1 MNHFKLDKQFIAKI
15 LFIAVVILII
25 FNWSQVAGALG
36 VVWQVAYPVVLGGM
50 MAYVLNLLMNQFEK
64 RLYPNTDKKWLQH
77 TRRPL
82 AIVLSI
88 LVIALVVA
96 GIIGLIVPQLVTAVT
111 TLVEAVPTV
120 TDSLQTWVE
129 EQQHLIP
136 MFNDLMEQVDF
147 NWSSIMSSFADIGNR
162 LLRSV
167 AESSVSI
174 LSSSASAITT
184 FVLSVMFALYILVS
198 KERLSKNFNDILI
211 SYFSDEQVRIIKN
224 ILNVTDD
231 VFSNYITGTVIE
243 AFILGFIVAIGLWII
258 QMPYAAMLGA
268 LQGALA
274 FIPLVGAFLA
284 GFVGVIIQFAVS
296 PINALIYLI
305 FVIVVQQLEG
315 DLIYPRVV
323 GDSIGLPGMW
333 VLAAVT
339 VGGGL
344 FGISG
349 ILLGVPVFATIYKL
363 FSLDIS
369 YRKQIREETKERSL
383 MNEYEEEGLRL
394 KPFEAL
400 RHKILTPE
408 DIQDI

>member
-1 MNHFKLDKQFIAKI
+1 MNHFKLDKQFIAKV
-15 LFIAVVILII
+15 LFIAVIILII
-25 FNWSQVAGALG
+25 FNWSQVASAFG
-36 VVWQVAYPVVLGGM
+36 VVWQVAFPVVLGGM

-88 LVIALVVA
+88 LVITLVVA
-96 GIIGLIVPQLVTAVT
+96 GIIGLVVPQLITAIS

-120 TDSLQTWVE
+120 TNSVQTWIE

-136 MFNDLMEQVDF
+136 VFNDLMEQVDF
-147 NWSSIMSSFADIGNR
+147 NWSSVMSSFAEIGNR
-162 LLRSV
+162 LLRGV
-167 AESSVSI
+167 AESSVSL
-174 LSSSASAITT
+174 LSSSASAVTT

-198 KERLSKNFNDILI
+198 KEKLGKNFNDILI
-211 SYFSDEQVRIIKN
+211 SYLSDEQVRIVKN

-243 AFILGFIVAIGLWII
+243 AFILGFIVSLGLWAI

-369 YRKQIREETKERSL
+369 YRKQIREEAKERSL
-383 MNEYEEEGLRL
+383 MNEYEEEGLKL

>member
-1 MNHFKLDKQFIAKI
+1 MNHFKLDKQFIAKV
-15 LFIAVVILII
+15 LFIAVIILII
-25 FNWSQVAGALG
+25 FNWSQVASAFG
-36 VVWQVAYPVVLGGM
+36 VVWQVAFPVVLGGM

-88 LVIALVVA
+88 LVITLVVA
-96 GIIGLIVPQLVTAVT
+96 GIIGLVVPQLITAIS

-120 TDSLQTWVE
+120 TNSVQTWVE

-147 NWSSIMSSFADIGNR
+147 NWSSVMSSFAEIGNR
-162 LLRSV
+162 LLRGV
-167 AESSVSI
+167 AESSVSL
-174 LSSSASAITT
+174 LSSSASAVTT

-198 KERLSKNFNDILI
+198 KEKLGKNFNDILI
-211 SYFSDEQVRIIKN
+211 SYFSDEQVRIVKN

-243 AFILGFIVAIGLWII
+243 AFILGFIVSLGLWAI

-369 YRKQIREETKERSL
+369 YRKQIREEAKERSL
-383 MNEYEEEGLRL
+383 MNEYEEEGLKL

>member
-25 FNWSQVAGALG
+25 FNWSQVASAFG
-36 VVWQVAYPVVLGGM
+36 VVWQVAFPVVLGGM

-88 LVIALVVA
+88 LVITLVVA
-96 GIIGLIVPQLVTAVT
+96 GIIGLVVPQLITAIS

-120 TDSLQTWVE
+120 TNSVQTWVE

-147 NWSSIMSSFADIGNR
+147 NWSSVMSSFAEIGNR
-162 LLRSV
+162 LLRGV
-167 AESSVSI
+167 AESSVSL
-174 LSSSASAITT
+174 LSSSASAVTT

-198 KERLSKNFNDILI
+198 KEKLGKNFNDILI
-211 SYFSDEQVRIIKN
+211 SYFSDEQVRIVKN

-243 AFILGFIVAIGLWII
+243 AFILGFIVSLGLWAI

-369 YRKQIREETKERSL
+369 YRKQIREEAKERSL
-383 MNEYEEEGLRL
+383 MNEYEEEGLKL

>member
-1 MNHFKLDKQFIAKI
+1 MNHFKIDKQFIVKI

-25 FNWSQVAGALG
+25 YNWTQVVSFIG
-36 VVWQVAYPVVLGGM
+36 VVWRVAFPIVLGGM

-64 RLYPNTDKKWLQH
+64 RLYPNTEKTWLQH

-82 AIVLSI
+82 AIILSI
-88 LVIALVVA
+88 LVIGLVVTGIVALV
-96 GIIGLIVPQLVTAVT
+96 VPQLVSALS
-111 TLVEAVPTV
+111 TLVEAIPTV
-120 TDSLQTWVE
+120 TESVQTWIE

-136 MFNDLMEQVDF
+136 LFNDLMEQVDF
-147 NWSSIMSSFADIGNR
+147 NWSSVMSSFADIGNR
-162 LLRSV
+162 VIRSL
-167 AESSVSI
+167 AESSVSL

-184 FVLSVMFALYILVS
+184 FVLSIMFALYILGT
-198 KERLSKNFNDILI
+198 KEKLGKQFNDILTA
-211 SYFSDEQVRIIKN
+211 YLSDEQVRIVKN
-224 ILNVTDD
+224 TLNITDN
-231 VFSNYITGTVIE
+231 VFSNYLTGTVIE
-243 AFILGFIVAIGLWII
+243 AFILGIIVSLGLWAI

-284 GFVGVIIQFAVS
+284 GFVGAIIQFAVS
-296 PINALIYLI
+296 PVNALIYLI
-305 FVIVVQQLEG
+305 FVVIVQQLEG

-339 VGGGL
+339 IGGGL

-349 ILLGVPVFATIYKL
+349 ILLGVPIFATLYKL
-363 FSLDIS
+363 FSVDIN
-369 YRKQIREETKERSL
+369 YRKQIRQEANERSL
-383 MNEYEEEGLRL
+383 VNEFEEEGLKL
-394 KPFEAL
+394 KPLEAL
-400 RHKILTPE
+400 RHKILTAE

>member
-25 FNWSQVAGALG
+25 FNWSQVASAFG
-36 VVWQVAYPVVLGGM
+36 VVWQVTFPVVLGGM

-88 LVIALVVA
+88 LVITLVVA
-96 GIIGLIVPQLVTAVT
+96 GIIGLVVPQLITAIS

-120 TDSLQTWVE
+120 TNSVQTWIE

-136 MFNDLMEQVDF
+136 VFNDLMEQVDF
-147 NWSSIMSSFADIGNR
+147 NWSSVMSSFAEIGNR

-167 AESSVSI
+167 AESSVSL
-174 LSSSASAITT
+174 LSSSASAVTT

-198 KERLSKNFNDILI
+198 KEKLGKNFNDILI
-211 SYFSDEQVRIIKN
+211 SYLSDEQVRIVKN

-243 AFILGFIVAIGLWII
+243 AFILGFIVSLGLWAI

-369 YRKQIREETKERSL
+369 YRKQIREEAKERSL
-383 MNEYEEEGLRL
+383 MNEYEEEGLKL

>member
-25 FNWSQVAGALG
+25 FNWSQVASAFG
-36 VVWQVAYPVVLGGM
+36 VVWQVTFPVVLGGM

-88 LVIALVVA
+88 LVITLVVA
-96 GIIGLIVPQLVTAVT
+96 GIIGLVVPQLITAIS

-120 TDSLQTWVE
+120 TNSVQTWIE

-136 MFNDLMEQVDF
+136 VFNDLMEQVDF
-147 NWSSIMSSFADIGNR
+147 NWSSVMSSFAEIGNR
-162 LLRSV
+162 LLRGV
-167 AESSVSI
+167 AESSVSL
-174 LSSSASAITT
+174 LSSSASAVTT

-198 KERLSKNFNDILI
+198 KEKLGKNFNDILI
-211 SYFSDEQVRIIKN
+211 SYLSDEQVRIVKN

-243 AFILGFIVAIGLWII
+243 AFILGFIVSLGLWAI

-369 YRKQIREETKERSL
+369 YRKQIREEAKERSL
-383 MNEYEEEGLRL
+383 MNEYEEEGLKL

>member
-15 LFIAVVILII
+15 LFIAVIILII
-25 FNWSQVAGALG
+25 FNWSQVASAFG
-36 VVWQVAYPVVLGGM
+36 VVWQVAFPVVLGGM

-88 LVIALVVA
+88 LVITLVVA
-96 GIIGLIVPQLVTAVT
+96 GIIGLVVPQLITAIS

-120 TDSLQTWVE
+120 TNSVQTWVE

-147 NWSSIMSSFADIGNR
+147 NWSSVMSSFAEIGNR
-162 LLRSV
+162 LLRGV
-167 AESSVSI
+167 AESSVSL
-174 LSSSASAITT
+174 LSSSASAVTT

-198 KERLSKNFNDILI
+198 KEKLGKNFNDILI
-211 SYFSDEQVRIIKN
+211 SYFSDEQVRIVKN

-243 AFILGFIVAIGLWII
+243 AFILGFIVSLGLWAI

-369 YRKQIREETKERSL
+369 YRKQIREEAKERSL
-383 MNEYEEEGLRL
+383 MNEYEEEGLKL

>member
-15 LFIAVVILII
+15 LFIAVIILII
-25 FNWSQVAGALG
+25 FNWSQVASAFG
-36 VVWQVAYPVVLGGM
+36 VIWQVAFPVVLGGM

-88 LVIALVVA
+88 LVITLVVA
-96 GIIGLIVPQLVTAVT
+96 GIIGLVVPQLITAIS

-120 TDSLQTWVE
+120 TNSVQTWVE

-147 NWSSIMSSFADIGNR
+147 NWSSVMSSFAEIGNR
-162 LLRSV
+162 LLRGV
-167 AESSVSI
+167 AESSVSL
-174 LSSSASAITT
+174 LSSSASAVTT

-198 KERLSKNFNDILI
+198 KEKLGKNFNDILI
-211 SYFSDEQVRIIKN
+211 SYLSDEQVRIVKN

-243 AFILGFIVAIGLWII
+243 AFILGFIVSLGLWAI

-369 YRKQIREETKERSL
+369 YRKQIREEAKERSL
-383 MNEYEEEGLRL
+383 MNEYEEEGLKL

>member
-1 MNHFKLDKQFIAKI
+1 MNHFKLDKQFIARI

-25 FNWSQVAGALG
+25 FNWSQVASAFG
-36 VVWQVAYPVVLGGM
+36 VVWQVAFPIVLGGM

-64 RLYPNTDKKWLQH
+64 RFYPNTDKKCLQH

-88 LVIALVVA
+88 LVITLVVA
-96 GIIGLIVPQLVTAVT
+96 GIIGLVVPQLVTAVI

-136 MFNDLMEQVDF
+136 MFNDLIEQVDF
-147 NWSSIMSSFADIGNR
+147 NWSSVMSSFAEIGNR
-162 LLRSV
+162 LLRGV
-167 AESSVSI
+167 AESSVSL
-174 LSSSASAITT
+174 LSSSASAVTT

-198 KERLSKNFNDILI
+198 KEKLGKNFNDILI
-211 SYFSDEQVRIIKN
+211 SYLSDEQVRIVKN

-243 AFILGFIVAIGLWII
+243 AFILGFIVSLGLWAI

-369 YRKQIREETKERSL
+369 YRKQIREEAKERSL
-383 MNEYEEEGLRL
+383 MNEYEEEGLKL

>member
-1 MNHFKLDKQFIAKI
+1 MNHFKLDKQFIARI

-25 FNWSQVAGALG
+25 FNWSQVASAFG
-36 VVWQVAYPVVLGGM
+36 VVWQVAFPVVLGGM

-88 LVIALVVA
+88 LVITLVVA
-96 GIIGLIVPQLVTAVT
+96 GIIGLVVPQLITAIS

-120 TDSLQTWVE
+120 TNSVQTWIE

-136 MFNDLMEQVDF
+136 VFNDLMEQVDF
-147 NWSSIMSSFADIGNR
+147 NWSSVMSSFAEIGNR
-162 LLRSV
+162 LLRGV
-167 AESSVSI
+167 AESSVSL
-174 LSSSASAITT
+174 LSSSASAVTT

-198 KERLSKNFNDILI
+198 KEKLGKNFNDILI
-211 SYFSDEQVRIIKN
+211 SYFSDEQVRIVKN

-243 AFILGFIVAIGLWII
+243 AFILGFIVSLGLWAI

-369 YRKQIREETKERSL
+369 YRKQIREEAKERSL
-383 MNEYEEEGLRL
+383 MNEYEEEGLKL

>member
-15 LFIAVVILII
+15 LFIAVIILII
-25 FNWSQVAGALG
+25 FNWSQVASAFG
-36 VVWQVAYPVVLGGM
+36 VVWQVAFPVVLGGM

-82 AIVLSI
+82 AIVLSM
-88 LVIALVVA
+88 LVITLVVA
-96 GIIGLIVPQLVTAVT
+96 GIIGLVVPQLITAIS

-120 TDSLQTWVE
+120 TNSVQTWVE

-147 NWSSIMSSFADIGNR
+147 NWSSVMSSFAEIGNR
-162 LLRSV
+162 LLRGV
-167 AESSVSI
+167 AESSVSL
-174 LSSSASAITT
+174 LSSSASAVTT

-198 KERLSKNFNDILI
+198 KEKLGKNFNDILI
-211 SYFSDEQVRIIKN
+211 SYLSDEQVRIVKN

-243 AFILGFIVAIGLWII
+243 AFILGFIVSLGLWAI

-369 YRKQIREETKERSL
+369 YRKQIREEAKERSL

>member
-25 FNWSQVAGALG
+25 FNWSQVASAFG
-36 VVWQVAYPVVLGGM
+36 VVWQVTFPVVLGGM

-88 LVIALVVA
+88 LVITLVVA
-96 GIIGLIVPQLVTAVT
+96 GIIGLVVPQLITAIS

-120 TDSLQTWVE
+120 TNSVQTWIE

-136 MFNDLMEQVDF
+136 VLNDLMEQVDF
-147 NWSSIMSSFADIGNR
+147 NWSSVMSSFAEIGNR
-162 LLRSV
+162 LLRGV
-167 AESSVSI
+167 AESSVSL
-174 LSSSASAITT
+174 LSSSASAVTT

-198 KERLSKNFNDILI
+198 KEKLGKNFNDILI
-211 SYFSDEQVRIIKN
+211 SYLSDEQVRIVKN

-243 AFILGFIVAIGLWII
+243 AFILGFIVSLGLWAI

-369 YRKQIREETKERSL
+369 YRKQIREEAKERSL
-383 MNEYEEEGLRL
+383 MNEYEEEGLKL

>member
-1 MNHFKLDKQFIAKI
+1 MNHFKIDKQFIVKI
-15 LFIAVVILII
+15 LFIAVVILVIY
-25 FNWSQVAGALG
+25 NWTQVVSFIG
-36 VVWQVAYPVVLGGM
+36 VVWRVAFPLVLGGM

-64 RLYPNTDKKWLQH
+64 RLYPNTEKTWLQH

-82 AIVLSI
+82 AIILSI
-88 LVIALVVA
+88 LVIGLVVTGIVALV
-96 GIIGLIVPQLVTAVT
+96 VPQLVSALS
-111 TLVEAVPTV
+111 TLVEAIPTV
-120 TDSLQTWVE
+120 TESVQTWIE

-136 MFNDLMEQVDF
+136 LFNDLMEQVDF
-147 NWSSIMSSFADIGNR
+147 NWSSVMSSFADIGNR
-162 LLRSV
+162 VIRSL
-167 AESSVSI
+167 AESSVSL

-184 FVLSVMFALYILVS
+184 FVLSIMFALYILGT
-198 KERLSKNFNDILI
+198 KEKLGKQFNDILTA
-211 SYFSDEQVRIIKN
+211 YLSDEQVRIVKN

-243 AFILGFIVAIGLWII
+243 AFILGFIVSLGLWAI

-369 YRKQIREETKERSL
+369 YRKQIREEAKERSL
-383 MNEYEEEGLRL
+383 MNEYEEEGLKL

>member
-1 MNHFKLDKQFIAKI
+1 M
-15 LFIAVVILII
+15 
-25 FNWSQVAGALG
+25 
-36 VVWQVAYPVVLGGM
+36 
-50 MAYVLNLLMNQFEK
+50 
-64 RLYPNTDKKWLQH
+64 QH

-88 LVIALVVA
+88 LVITLVVA
-96 GIIGLIVPQLVTAVT
+96 GIIGLVVPQLITAIS

-120 TDSLQTWVE
+120 TNSVQTWVE

-147 NWSSIMSSFADIGNR
+147 NWSSVMSSFAEIGNR

-167 AESSVSI
+167 AESSVSL
-174 LSSSASAITT
+174 LSSSASAVTT

-198 KERLSKNFNDILI
+198 KEKLGKNFNDILI
-211 SYFSDEQVRIIKN
+211 SYLSDEQVRIVKN

-243 AFILGFIVAIGLWII
+243 AFILGFIVSLGLWAI

-339 VGGGL
+339 VCGGL

-369 YRKQIREETKERSL
+369 YRKQIREEAKERSL
-383 MNEYEEEGLRL
+383 MNEYEEEGLKL

>member
-15 LFIAVVILII
+15 LFIAVIILII
-25 FNWSQVAGALG
+25 FNWSQVASAFG
-36 VVWQVAYPVVLGGM
+36 VVWQVAFPVVLGGM

-88 LVIALVVA
+88 LVITLVVA
-96 GIIGLIVPQLVTAVT
+96 GIIGLVVPQLITAIS

-120 TDSLQTWVE
+120 TNSVQTWIE

-136 MFNDLMEQVDF
+136 VFNDLMEQVDF
-147 NWSSIMSSFADIGNR
+147 NWSSVMSSFAEIGNR
-162 LLRSV
+162 LLRGV
-167 AESSVSI
+167 AESSVSL
-174 LSSSASAITT
+174 LSSSASAVTT

-198 KERLSKNFNDILI
+198 KEKLGKNFNDILI
-211 SYFSDEQVRIIKN
+211 SYFSDEQVRIVKN

-243 AFILGFIVAIGLWII
+243 AFILGFIVSLGLWAI

-369 YRKQIREETKERSL
+369 YRKQIREEAKERSL
-383 MNEYEEEGLRL
+383 MNEYEEEGLKL

>member
-1 MNHFKLDKQFIAKI
+1 MNHFKLDKQFIARI

-25 FNWSQVAGALG
+25 FNWSQVASAFG
-36 VVWQVAYPVVLGGM
+36 VVWQVAFPIVLGGM

-64 RLYPNTDKKWLQH
+64 RFYPNTDKKWLQH

-88 LVIALVVA
+88 LIITLVVA
-96 GIIGLIVPQLVTAVT
+96 GIIGLVVPQLITAIS

-120 TDSLQTWVE
+120 TNSVQTWVE

-147 NWSSIMSSFADIGNR
+147 NWSSVMSSFAEIGNR
-162 LLRSV
+162 LLRGV
-167 AESSVSI
+167 AESSVSL
-174 LSSSASAITT
+174 LSSSASAVTT

-198 KERLSKNFNDILI
+198 KEKLGKNFNDILI
-211 SYFSDEQVRIIKN
+211 SYLSDEQVRIIKN

-243 AFILGFIVAIGLWII
+243 AFILGFIVSLGLWAI

-369 YRKQIREETKERSL
+369 YRKQIREEAKERSL
-383 MNEYEEEGLRL
+383 MNEYEEEGLKL

>member
-1 MNHFKLDKQFIAKI
+1 MNHFKLEKQFIAKI
-15 LFIAVVILII
+15 LFIAVIILII
-25 FNWSQVAGALG
+25 FNWSQVASAFG
-36 VVWQVAYPVVLGGM
+36 VVWQVAFPVVLGGM

-88 LVIALVVA
+88 LVITLVVA
-96 GIIGLIVPQLVTAVT
+96 GIIGLVVPQLVTAVI

-136 MFNDLMEQVDF
+136 MFNDLIEQVDF
-147 NWSSIMSSFADIGNR
+147 NWSSVMSSFAEIGNR
-162 LLRSV
+162 LLRGV
-167 AESSVSI
+167 AESSVSL
-174 LSSSASAITT
+174 LSSSASAVTT

-198 KERLSKNFNDILI
+198 KEKLGKNFNDILI
-211 SYFSDEQVRIIKN
+211 SYLSDEQVRIVKN

-243 AFILGFIVAIGLWII
+243 AFILGFIVSLGLWAI

-369 YRKQIREETKERSL
+369 YRKQIREEAKERSL

>member
-1 MNHFKLDKQFIAKI
+1 
-15 LFIAVVILII
+15 
-25 FNWSQVAGALG
+25 
-36 VVWQVAYPVVLGGM
+36 
-50 MAYVLNLLMNQFEK
+50 
-64 RLYPNTDKKWLQH
+64 
-77 TRRPL
+77 
-82 AIVLSI
+82 
-88 LVIALVVA
+88 
-96 GIIGLIVPQLVTAVT
+96 
-111 TLVEAVPTV
+111 
-120 TDSLQTWVE
+120 
-129 EQQHLIP
+129 
-136 MFNDLMEQVDF
+136 
-147 NWSSIMSSFADIGNR
+147 MSSFAEIGNR
-162 LLRSV
+162 LLRGV
-167 AESSVSI
+167 AESSVSL
-174 LSSSASAITT
+174 LSSSASAVTT

-198 KERLSKNFNDILI
+198 KEKLGKNFNDILI
-211 SYFSDEQVRIIKN
+211 SYFSDEQVRIVKN

-243 AFILGFIVAIGLWII
+243 AFILGFIVSLGLWAI

-369 YRKQIREETKERSL
+369 YRKQIREEAKERSL
-383 MNEYEEEGLRL
+383 MNEYEEEGLKL

>member
-15 LFIAVVILII
+15 LFIAVIILII
-25 FNWSQVAGALG
+25 FNWSQVASAFG
-36 VVWQVAYPVVLGGM
+36 VVWQVTFPVVLGGM

-88 LVIALVVA
+88 LVITLVVA
-96 GIIGLIVPQLVTAVT
+96 GIIGLVVPQLITAIS

-120 TDSLQTWVE
+120 TNSVQTWVE

-147 NWSSIMSSFADIGNR
+147 NWSSVMSSFAEIGNR
-162 LLRSV
+162 LLRGV
-167 AESSVSI
+167 AESSVSL
-174 LSSSASAITT
+174 LSSSASAVTT

-198 KERLSKNFNDILI
+198 KEKLGKNFNDILI
-211 SYFSDEQVRIIKN
+211 SYLSDEQVRIVKN

-243 AFILGFIVAIGLWII
+243 AFILGFIVSLGLWAI

-369 YRKQIREETKERSL
+369 YRKQIREEAKERSL
-383 MNEYEEEGLRL
+383 MNEYEEEGLKL

>member
-15 LFIAVVILII
+15 LFIAVIILII
-25 FNWSQVAGALG
+25 FNWSQVASAFG
-36 VVWQVAYPVVLGGM
+36 VVWQVAFPVVLGGM
-50 MAYVLNLLMNQFEK
+50 MAYVLNLLMIQFEK

-88 LVIALVVA
+88 LVITLVVA
-96 GIIGLIVPQLVTAVT
+96 GIIGLVVPQLITAIS

-120 TDSLQTWVE
+120 TNSVQTWIE

-136 MFNDLMEQVDF
+136 VFNDLMEQVDF
-147 NWSSIMSSFADIGNR
+147 NWSSVMSSFAEIGNR
-162 LLRSV
+162 LLRGV
-167 AESSVSI
+167 AESSVSL
-174 LSSSASAITT
+174 LSSSASAVTT

-198 KERLSKNFNDILI
+198 KEKLGKNFNDILI
-211 SYFSDEQVRIIKN
+211 SYLSDEQVRIVKN

-243 AFILGFIVAIGLWII
+243 AFILGFIVSLGLWAI

-305 FVIVVQQLEG
+305 FVIIVQQLEG

-369 YRKQIREETKERSL
+369 YRKQIREEAKERSL
-383 MNEYEEEGLRL
+383 MNEYEEEGLKL

>member
-15 LFIAVVILII
+15 LFIAVIILII
-25 FNWSQVAGALG
+25 FNWSQVASAFG
-36 VVWQVAYPVVLGGM
+36 VVWQVAFPVVLGGM

-88 LVIALVVA
+88 LVITLVVA
-96 GIIGLIVPQLVTAVT
+96 GIIGLVVPQLITAIS

-120 TDSLQTWVE
+120 TNYVQIWVE

-147 NWSSIMSSFADIGNR
+147 NWSSVMSSFAEIGNR
-162 LLRSV
+162 LLRGV
-167 AESSVSI
+167 AESSVSL
-174 LSSSASAITT
+174 LSSSASAVTT

-198 KERLSKNFNDILI
+198 KEKLGKNFNDILI
-211 SYFSDEQVRIIKN
+211 SYLSDEQVRIVKN

-243 AFILGFIVAIGLWII
+243 AFILGFIVSLGLWAI

-369 YRKQIREETKERSL
+369 YRKQIREEAKERSL
-383 MNEYEEEGLRL
+383 MNEYEEEGLKL

>member
-1 MNHFKLDKQFIAKI
+1 MNHFKLDKQFIARI

-25 FNWSQVAGALG
+25 FNWSQVASAFG
-36 VVWQVAYPVVLGGM
+36 VVWQVAFPVVLGGM

-88 LVIALVVA
+88 LVITLVVA
-96 GIIGLIVPQLVTAVT
+96 GIIGLVVPQLITAIS

-120 TDSLQTWVE
+120 TNSVQTWVE

-147 NWSSIMSSFADIGNR
+147 NWSSVMSSFAEIGNR
-162 LLRSV
+162 LLRGV
-167 AESSVSI
+167 AESSVSL
-174 LSSSASAITT
+174 LSSSASAVTT

-198 KERLSKNFNDILI
+198 KEKLGKNFNDILI
-211 SYFSDEQVRIIKN
+211 SYLSDEQVRIVKN

-243 AFILGFIVAIGLWII
+243 AFILGFIVSLGLWAI
-258 QMPYAAMLGA
+258 QMPYVAMLGA

-369 YRKQIREETKERSL
+369 YRKQIREEAKERSL

>member
-1 MNHFKLDKQFIAKI
+1 MDHFKIDKQFIAKT
-15 LFIAVVILII
+15 LFVALVILII
-25 FNWSQVAGALG
+25 YNWAQVIAGVG
-36 VVWQVAYPVVLGGM
+36 VFWNVIFPVVLGGM
-50 MAYVLNLLMNQFEK
+50 MAYVLNLLMIQLEK
-64 RLYPNTDKKWLQH
+64 RLFPKTDKKWLQH

-82 AIVLSI
+82 AIILSLLI
-88 LVIALVVA
+88 ISLVVA
-96 GIIGLIVPQLVTAVT
+96 GIIGLVVPQLVSAIS

-120 TDSLQTWVE
+120 TDSVQEWVDQ
-129 EQQHLIP
+129 QQHLIP
-136 MFNDLMEQVDF
+136 IFNDVMEQVDI
-147 NWSSIMSSFADIGNR
+147 NWSSIMSNFAEVGNNI
-162 LLRSV
+162 LRNL
-167 AESSVSI
+167 AESSVSL
-174 LSSSASAITT
+174 LSSSAQAVTT
-184 FVLSVMFALYILVS
+184 FVLAIMFALYILLS
-198 KERLSKNFNDILI
+198 KEKLGKQFNDIMKAYL
-211 SYFSDEQVRIIKN
+211 SDEQVRIIKN
-224 ILNVTDD
+224 VLNITDN

-243 AFILGFIVAIGLWII
+243 ALILGVIVMLGLWAL

-274 FIPLVGAFLA
+274 FIPLIGAFLA

-296 PINALIYLI
+296 PFNALIYLI
-305 FVIVVQQLEG
+305 FVIIVQQLEG

-349 ILLGVPVFATIYKL
+349 ILLGVPVIATLYKL
-363 FSLDIS
+363 FTVDIS
-369 YRKQIREETKERSL
+369 YRKQIRKEANERSL
-383 MNEYEEEGLRL
+383 VNEFEQDGLKL

-400 RHKILTPE
+400 RHKILTAE

>member
-25 FNWSQVAGALG
+25 FNWSQVTSAFG
-36 VVWQVAYPVVLGGM
+36 VVWQVTFPVVLGGM

-88 LVIALVVA
+88 LVITLVVA
-96 GIIGLIVPQLVTAVT
+96 GIIGLVVPQLITAIS

-120 TDSLQTWVE
+120 TNSVQTWIE

-136 MFNDLMEQVDF
+136 VLNDLMEQVDF
-147 NWSSIMSSFADIGNR
+147 NWSSVMSSFAEIGNR
-162 LLRSV
+162 LLRGV
-167 AESSVSI
+167 AESSVSL
-174 LSSSASAITT
+174 LSSSASAVTT

-198 KERLSKNFNDILI
+198 KEKLGKNFNDILI
-211 SYFSDEQVRIIKN
+211 SYLSDEQVRIVKN

-243 AFILGFIVAIGLWII
+243 AFILGFIVSLGLWAI

-369 YRKQIREETKERSL
+369 YRKQIREEAKERSL
-383 MNEYEEEGLRL
+383 MNEYEEEGLKL

>member
-15 LFIAVVILII
+15 LFIAVIILII
-25 FNWSQVAGALG
+25 FNWSQVASAFG
-36 VVWQVAYPVVLGGM
+36 VIWQVAFPVVLGGM

-88 LVIALVVA
+88 LVITLVVA
-96 GIIGLIVPQLVTAVT
+96 GIIGLVVPQLITAIS

-120 TDSLQTWVE
+120 TNSVQTWVE

-147 NWSSIMSSFADIGNR
+147 NWSSVMSSFAEIGNR

-167 AESSVSI
+167 AESSVSL
-174 LSSSASAITT
+174 LSSSASAVTT

-198 KERLSKNFNDILI
+198 KEKLGKNFNDILI
-211 SYFSDEQVRIIKN
+211 SYLSDEQVRIVKN

-243 AFILGFIVAIGLWII
+243 AFILGFIVSLGLWAI

-369 YRKQIREETKERSL
+369 YRKQIREEAKERSL
-383 MNEYEEEGLRL
+383 MNEYEEEGLKL

>member
-1 MNHFKLDKQFIAKI
+1 MNHFKLDKQFIARI

-25 FNWSQVAGALG
+25 FNWSQVASAFG
-36 VVWQVAYPVVLGGM
+36 VVWQVAFPVVLGGM

-64 RLYPNTDKKWLQH
+64 RLYPNTEKTWLQH

-82 AIVLSI
+82 AIILSI
-88 LVIALVVA
+88 LVIGLVVTGIVALVV
-96 GIIGLIVPQLVTAVT
+96 PQLITAIS

-120 TDSLQTWVE
+120 TNSVQTWVE

-147 NWSSIMSSFADIGNR
+147 NWSSVMSSFAEIGNR
-162 LLRSV
+162 LLRGV
-167 AESSVSI
+167 AESSVSL
-174 LSSSASAITT
+174 LSSSASAVTT

-198 KERLSKNFNDILI
+198 KEKLGKNFNDILI
-211 SYFSDEQVRIIKN
+211 SYLSDEQVRIVKN

-243 AFILGFIVAIGLWII
+243 AFILGFIVSLGLWAI

-369 YRKQIREETKERSL
+369 YRKQIREEAKERSL

>member
-1 MNHFKLDKQFIAKI
+1 MNHFKLDKQFIAKV
-15 LFIAVVILII
+15 LFIAVIILII
-25 FNWSQVAGALG
+25 FNWSQVASAFG
-36 VVWQVAYPVVLGGM
+36 VVWQVAFPVVLGGM

-64 RLYPNTDKKWLQH
+64 RLYPNTDQKWLQH

-88 LVIALVVA
+88 LVITLVVA
-96 GIIGLIVPQLVTAVT
+96 GIIGLVVPQLITAIS

-120 TDSLQTWVE
+120 TNSVQTWVE

-147 NWSSIMSSFADIGNR
+147 NWSSVMSSFAEIGNR
-162 LLRSV
+162 LLRGV
-167 AESSVSI
+167 AESSVSL
-174 LSSSASAITT
+174 LSSSASAVTT

-198 KERLSKNFNDILI
+198 KEKLGKNFNDILI
-211 SYFSDEQVRIIKN
+211 SYFSDEQVRIVKN

-243 AFILGFIVAIGLWII
+243 AFILGFIVSLGLWAI

-369 YRKQIREETKERSL
+369 YRKQIREEAKERSL
-383 MNEYEEEGLRL
+383 MNEYEEEGLKL

>member
-1 MNHFKLDKQFIAKI
+1 MNHFKIDKQFIVKI

-25 FNWSQVAGALG
+25 YNWTQVVSFIG
-36 VVWQVAYPVVLGGM
+36 VVWRVAFPLVLGGM

-64 RLYPNTDKKWLQH
+64 RLYPNTEKTWLQH

-82 AIVLSI
+82 AIILSI
-88 LVIALVVA
+88 LVIGLVVTGIVALV
-96 GIIGLIVPQLVTAVT
+96 VPQLVSALS
-111 TLVEAVPTV
+111 TLVEAIPTV
-120 TDSLQTWVE
+120 TESVQTWIE

-136 MFNDLMEQVDF
+136 LFNDLMEQVDF
-147 NWSSIMSSFADIGNR
+147 NWSSVMSSFADIGNR
-162 LLRSV
+162 VIRSL
-167 AESSVSI
+167 AESSVSL

-184 FVLSVMFALYILVS
+184 FVLSIMFALYILGT
-198 KERLSKNFNDILI
+198 KEKLGKQFNDILTA
-211 SYFSDEQVRIIKN
+211 YLSDEQVRIVKN
-224 ILNVTDD
+224 TLNITDN
-231 VFSNYITGTVIE
+231 VFSNYLTGTVIE
-243 AFILGFIVAIGLWII
+243 AFILGIIVSLGLWAI

-284 GFVGVIIQFAVS
+284 GFVGAIIQFAVS
-296 PINALIYLI
+296 PVNALIYLI
-305 FVIVVQQLEG
+305 FVVIVQQLEG

-339 VGGGL
+339 IGGGL

-349 ILLGVPVFATIYKL
+349 ILLGVPIFATLYKL
-363 FSLDIS
+363 FSVDIN
-369 YRKQIREETKERSL
+369 YRKQIRQEANERSL
-383 MNEYEEEGLRL
+383 VNEFEEEGLKL
-394 KPFEAL
+394 KPLEAL
-400 RHKILTPE
+400 RHKILTAK

>member
-1 MNHFKLDKQFIAKI
+1 MNHFKLDKQFIARI

-25 FNWSQVAGALG
+25 FNWSQVASAFG
-36 VVWQVAYPVVLGGM
+36 VVWQVAFPVVLGGM
-50 MAYVLNLLMNQFEK
+50 MAYVLNILMNQFEK
-64 RLYPNTDKKWLQH
+64 RLYPNTEKTWLQH

-82 AIVLSI
+82 AIILSI
-88 LVIALVVA
+88 LVIGLVVTGIVALVV
-96 GIIGLIVPQLVTAVT
+96 PQLITAIS

-120 TDSLQTWVE
+120 TNSVQTWVE

-147 NWSSIMSSFADIGNR
+147 NWSSVMSSFAEIGNR
-162 LLRSV
+162 LLRGV
-167 AESSVSI
+167 AESSVSL
-174 LSSSASAITT
+174 LSSSASAVTT

-198 KERLSKNFNDILI
+198 KEKLGKNFNDILI
-211 SYFSDEQVRIIKN
+211 SYLSDEQVRIVKN

-231 VFSNYITGTVIE
+231 VFSNYITGTIIE
-243 AFILGFIVAIGLWII
+243 AFILGFIVSLGLWAI

-369 YRKQIREETKERSL
+369 YRKQIREEAKERSL
-383 MNEYEEEGLRL
+383 MNEYEEEGLKL

>member
-25 FNWSQVAGALG
+25 FNWSQVASAFG
-36 VVWQVAYPVVLGGM
+36 VVWQVTFPVVLGGM

-88 LVIALVVA
+88 LVITLVVA
-96 GIIGLIVPQLVTAVT
+96 GIIGLVVPQLITAIS

-120 TDSLQTWVE
+120 TNSVQTWIE

-136 MFNDLMEQVDF
+136 VFNDLMEQVDF
-147 NWSSIMSSFADIGNR
+147 NWSSVMSSFAEIGNR
-162 LLRSV
+162 LLRGV
-167 AESSVSI
+167 AESSVSL
-174 LSSSASAITT
+174 LSSSASAVTT

-198 KERLSKNFNDILI
+198 KEKLGKNFNDILI
-211 SYFSDEQVRIIKN
+211 SYFSDEQVRIVKN

-243 AFILGFIVAIGLWII
+243 AFILGFIVSLGLWAI

-369 YRKQIREETKERSL
+369 YRKQIREEAKERSL
-383 MNEYEEEGLRL
+383 MNEYEEEGLKL

>member
-15 LFIAVVILII
+15 LFIAVIILII
-25 FNWSQVAGALG
+25 FNWSQVASAFG
-36 VVWQVAYPVVLGGM
+36 VVWQVTFPVVLGGM

-88 LVIALVVA
+88 LVITLVVA
-96 GIIGLIVPQLVTAVT
+96 GIIGLVVPQLITAIS

-120 TDSLQTWVE
+120 TNYVQIWVE

-147 NWSSIMSSFADIGNR
+147 NWSSVMSSFAEIGNR
-162 LLRSV
+162 LLRGV
-167 AESSVSI
+167 AESSVSL
-174 LSSSASAITT
+174 LSSSASAVTT

-198 KERLSKNFNDILI
+198 KEKLGKNFNDILI
-211 SYFSDEQVRIIKN
+211 SYLSDEQVRIVKN

-243 AFILGFIVAIGLWII
+243 AFILGFIVSLGLWAI

-296 PINALIYLI
+296 PINALVYLI

-369 YRKQIREETKERSL
+369 YRKQIREEAKERSL
-383 MNEYEEEGLRL
+383 MNEYEEEGLKL

>member
-15 LFIAVVILII
+15 LFIAVIILII
-25 FNWSQVAGALG
+25 FNWSQVASAFG
-36 VVWQVAYPVVLGGM
+36 VVWQVAFPVVLGGM

-88 LVIALVVA
+88 LVITLVVA
-96 GIIGLIVPQLVTAVT
+96 GIIGLVVPQLITAIS

-120 TDSLQTWVE
+120 TNYVQIWVE

-147 NWSSIMSSFADIGNR
+147 NWSSVMSSFAEIGNR
-162 LLRSV
+162 LLRGV
-167 AESSVSI
+167 AESSVSL
-174 LSSSASAITT
+174 LSSSASAMTT

-198 KERLSKNFNDILI
+198 KEKLGKNFNDILI
-211 SYFSDEQVRIIKN
+211 SYLSDEQVRIVKN

-243 AFILGFIVAIGLWII
+243 AFILGFIVSLGLWAI

-369 YRKQIREETKERSL
+369 YRKQIREEAKERSL
-383 MNEYEEEGLRL
+383 MNEYEEEGLKL
-394 KPFEAL
+394 KQFEAL

>member
-1 MNHFKLDKQFIAKI
+1 MNHFKLDKQFIAKV
-15 LFIAVVILII
+15 LFIAVIILII
-25 FNWSQVAGALG
+25 FNWSQVASAFG
-36 VVWQVAYPVVLGGM
+36 VVWQVAFPVVLGGM

-88 LVIALVVA
+88 LVITLVVA
-96 GIIGLIVPQLVTAVT
+96 GIIGLVVPQLITAIS

-120 TDSLQTWVE
+120 TNSVQTWVE

-147 NWSSIMSSFADIGNR
+147 NWSSVMSSFAEIGNR
-162 LLRSV
+162 LLRGV
-167 AESSVSI
+167 AESSVSL
-174 LSSSASAITT
+174 LSSSASAVTT

-198 KERLSKNFNDILI
+198 KEKLGKNFNDILI
-211 SYFSDEQVRIIKN
+211 SYLSDEQVRIVKN

-243 AFILGFIVAIGLWII
+243 AFILGFIVSLGLWAI

-284 GFVGVIIQFAVS
+284 GFVGAIIQFAVS
-296 PINALIYLI
+296 PVNALIYLI

-344 FGISG
+344 FGIPG

-369 YRKQIREETKERSL
+369 YRKQIREEAKERSL
-383 MNEYEEEGLRL
+383 MNEYEEEGLKL

>member
-1 MNHFKLDKQFIAKI
+1 MNHFKLDKQFIAKV

-36 VVWQVAYPVVLGGM
+36 VVWQVAFPVVLGGM

-88 LVIALVVA
+88 LVITLVVA
-96 GIIGLIVPQLVTAVT
+96 GIIGLVVPQLITAIS

-120 TDSLQTWVE
+120 TNSVQTWVE

-147 NWSSIMSSFADIGNR
+147 NWSSVMSSFAEIGNR
-162 LLRSV
+162 LLRGV
-167 AESSVSI
+167 AESSVSL
-174 LSSSASAITT
+174 LSSSASAVTT

-198 KERLSKNFNDILI
+198 KEKLGKNFNDILI
-211 SYFSDEQVRIIKN
+211 SYLSDEQVRIVKN

-243 AFILGFIVAIGLWII
+243 AFILGIIVSLGLWAI

-284 GFVGVIIQFAVS
+284 GFVGAIIQFAVS
-296 PINALIYLI
+296 PVNALIYLI
-305 FVIVVQQLEG
+305 FVVIVQQLEG

-339 VGGGL
+339 IGGGL

-349 ILLGVPVFATIYKL
+349 ILLGVPIFATLYKL
-363 FSLDIS
+363 FSVDIN
-369 YRKQIREETKERSL
+369 YRKQIRQEANERSL
-383 MNEYEEEGLRL
+383 VNEFEEEGLRL

>member
-1 MNHFKLDKQFIAKI
+1 MNHFKLDKQFIAKV
-15 LFIAVVILII
+15 LFIAVIILII
-25 FNWSQVAGALG
+25 FNWSQVASAFG
-36 VVWQVAYPVVLGGM
+36 VVWQVAFPVVLGGM

-88 LVIALVVA
+88 LVITLVVA
-96 GIIGLIVPQLVTAVT
+96 GIIGLVVPQLITAIS

-120 TDSLQTWVE
+120 TNSVQTWVE

-147 NWSSIMSSFADIGNR
+147 NWSSVMSSFAEIGNR
-162 LLRSV
+162 LLRGV
-167 AESSVSI
+167 AESSVSL
-174 LSSSASAITT
+174 LSSSASAVTT

-198 KERLSKNFNDILI
+198 KEKLGKNFNDILI
-211 SYFSDEQVRIIKN
+211 SYLSDEQVRIVKN

-243 AFILGFIVAIGLWII
+243 AFILGFIVSLGLWAI

-369 YRKQIREETKERSL
+369 YRKQIREEAKERSL
-383 MNEYEEEGLRL
+383 MNEYEEEGLKL

>member
-1 MNHFKLDKQFIAKI
+1 MNHFKLDKQFIAKV
-15 LFIAVVILII
+15 LFIAVIILII
-25 FNWSQVAGALG
+25 FNWSQVASAFG
-36 VVWQVAYPVVLGGM
+36 VVWQVAFPVVLGGM

-88 LVIALVVA
+88 LVITLVVA
-96 GIIGLIVPQLVTAVT
+96 GIIGLVVPQLITAIS

-120 TDSLQTWVE
+120 TNSVQTWVE

-147 NWSSIMSSFADIGNR
+147 NWSSVMSSFAEIGNR
-162 LLRSV
+162 LLRGV
-167 AESSVSI
+167 AESSVSL
-174 LSSSASAITT
+174 LSSSASAVTT

-198 KERLSKNFNDILI
+198 KEKLGKNFNDILI
-211 SYFSDEQVRIIKN
+211 SYFSDDQVRIVKN

-243 AFILGFIVAIGLWII
+243 AFILGFIVSLGLWAI

-369 YRKQIREETKERSL
+369 YRKQIREEAKERSL
-383 MNEYEEEGLRL
+383 MNEYEEEGLKL

>member
-1 MNHFKLDKQFIAKI
+1 MNHFKIDKQFIVKI

-25 FNWSQVAGALG
+25 YNWTQVVSFIG
-36 VVWQVAYPVVLGGM
+36 VVWRVAFPIVLGGM

-64 RLYPNTDKKWLQH
+64 RLYPNTEKTWLQH

-82 AIVLSI
+82 AIILSI
-88 LVIALVVA
+88 LVIGLVVTGIVALV
-96 GIIGLIVPQLVTAVT
+96 VPQLVSALS
-111 TLVEAVPTV
+111 TLVEAIPTV
-120 TDSLQTWVE
+120 TESVQTWIE

-136 MFNDLMEQVDF
+136 LFNDLMEQVDF
-147 NWSSIMSSFADIGNR
+147 NWSSVMSSFADIGNR
-162 LLRSV
+162 VIRSL
-167 AESSVSI
+167 AESSVSL

-184 FVLSVMFALYILVS
+184 FVLSIMFALYILGT
-198 KERLSKNFNDILI
+198 KEKLGKQFNDILTA
-211 SYFSDEQVRIIKN
+211 YLSDEQVRIVKN
-224 ILNVTDD
+224 TLNITDN
-231 VFSNYITGTVIE
+231 VFSNYLTGTVIE
-243 AFILGFIVAIGLWII
+243 AFILGIIVSLGLWAI

-284 GFVGVIIQFAVS
+284 GFVGAIIQFAVS
-296 PINALIYLI
+296 PVNALIYLI
-305 FVIVVQQLEG
+305 FVVIVQQLEG

-339 VGGGL
+339 IGGGL

-349 ILLGVPVFATIYKL
+349 ILLGVPIFATLYKL
-363 FSLDIS
+363 FSVDIN
-369 YRKQIREETKERSL
+369 YRKQIRQEANERSL
-383 MNEYEEEGLRL
+383 VNEFEEEGLKL
-394 KPFEAL
+394 KPLEAL
-400 RHKILTPE
+400 RHKILTAK

>member
-25 FNWSQVAGALG
+25 FNWSQVASAFG
-36 VVWQVAYPVVLGGM
+36 VVWQVAFPVVLGGM

-64 RLYPNTDKKWLQH
+64 RLYPNTEKKWLQH

-88 LVIALVVA
+88 LVITLVVA
-96 GIIGLIVPQLVTAVT
+96 GIIGLVVPQLITAIS

-120 TDSLQTWVE
+120 TNSVQTWIE

-136 MFNDLMEQVDF
+136 VFNDLMEQVDF
-147 NWSSIMSSFADIGNR
+147 NWSSVMSSFAEIGNR
-162 LLRSV
+162 LLRGV
-167 AESSVSI
+167 AESSVSL
-174 LSSSASAITT
+174 LSSSASAVTT

-198 KERLSKNFNDILI
+198 KEKLGKNFNDILI
-211 SYFSDEQVRIIKN
+211 SYLSDEQVRIVKN

-243 AFILGFIVAIGLWII
+243 AFILGFIVSLGLWAI

-369 YRKQIREETKERSL
+369 YRKQIREEAKERSL
-383 MNEYEEEGLRL
+383 MNEYEEEGLKL